1 MMEPTKFNP
10 AQQHILQMMSYI
22 KTPEALQ
29 ELERGLS
36 DYFAKKVDEEM
47 DQLWEEGKITS
58 ETIELWGKEHMRTH
72 YK

>member
-1 MMEPTKFNP
+1 MEPIKFNQ

-22 KTPEALQ
+22 KTPEALR
-29 ELERGLS
+29 ELEQVLS
-36 DYFAKKVDEEM
+36 DYFARKVDEEM

-58 ETIELWGKEHMRTH
+58 ETIESWGKEHMRTP